1 LDRRFIQAFTEPA
14 RVRILG
20 RLVYPF
26 CLKHRLQLLA
36 LDSPFLRDGD
46 PAITAADLIL
56 AVKVCAEESLE
67 PTWRDTWEGV
77 KLARSRKYMTEE
89 GQKFLLYAGSANW
102 PKFWEAKQS
111 GGNATGMPWIM
122 AVVCNLVKHGVPED
136 RAWNMPEAQAI
147 WMSTGFMANEP
158 GTGIKVLTTEEE
170 EMLDQVARVEASHGP
185 QT

>member
-1 LDRRFIQAFTEPA
+1 M
-14 RVRILG
+14 RILG

-36 LDSPFLRDGD
+36 LDSPFMREEDA
-46 PAITAADLIL
+46 PIAAADLIL

-67 PTWRDTWEGV
+67 PTWQDTWQGV
-77 KLARSRKYMTEE
+77 KLARSKSYMVEE
-89 GQKFLLYAGSANW
+89 GRKFLTYAGSTNW
-102 PKFWEAKQS
+102 PKFWEAKES
-111 GGNATGMPWIM
+111 GGNSTGMPWIM
-122 AVVCNLVKHGVPED
+122 SVVCNLVKHGVPED
-136 RAWNMPEAQAI
+136 RAWNMPEAQAS

-158 GTGIKVLTTEEE
+158 GNRVKVLTTEEE

>member
-1 LDRRFIQAFTEPA
+1 MDKRFIQAFTEPA

-36 LDSPFLRDGD
+36 LDSPFVREGN
-46 PAITAADLIL
+46 PTITAADVLL

-67 PTWRDTWEGV
+67 PRWLDTWEGL
-77 KLARSRKYMTEE
+77 KMTRSKSYLEEQARR
-89 GQKFLLYAGSANW
+89 FLQYGGAVNW
-102 PKFWEAKQS
+102 PKFWEATQRD
-111 GGNATGMPWIM
+111 GNSTGTPWVLS
-122 AVVCNLVKHGVPED
+122 VVCNLVKNGVSED

-147 WMSTGFMANEP
+147 WLSTGFMTIEP
-158 GTGIKVLTTEEE
+158 GSGIKVLTTEEE
-170 EMLDQVARVEASHGP
+170 EMLDQSARVEAPHGP